1 MPAVAKVEHKHLYPL
16 KVIKSEKEYEQALK
30 SLELVFDETERSL
43 AEYAETLA
51 ILIESYEEGH
61 FPIKHAT
68 GVEVLKFLM
77 EQNGLKQKDLVR
89 ALGSKSTVSEIL
101 NGRRP
106 LNLNHIKKLAKQFH
120 VHPRNACLTVTVTN
134 LMV

>member
-1 MPAVAKVEHKHLYPL
+1 MPSVAQVEQKHLYPL
-16 KVIKSEKEYEQALK
+16 KAIKTEKEYEQALK
-30 SLELVFDETERSL
+30 SLELVFDEAEATL

-51 ILIESYEEGH
+51 ILIESYEERR

-77 EQNGLKQKDLVR
+77 EENELKQKDLIR
-89 ALGSKSTVSEIL
+89 ALGSKSSISEIL

-106 LNLNHIKKLAKQFH
+106 LNLNHIRKLAEQFH
-120 VHPRNACLTVTVTN
+120 VKPATFI
-134 LMV
+134 

>member
-1 MPAVAKVEHKHLYPL
+1 MPSVAQVEQKHLYPL
-16 KVIKSEKEYEQALK
+16 KAIKTEKEYEQALK
-30 SLELVFDETERSL
+30 SLELVFEEAEVAL

-51 ILIESYEEGH
+51 ILIDSYEERR

-77 EQNGLKQKDLVR
+77 EENGLKQKDLIR
-89 ALGSKSTVSEIL
+89 ALGSKSTISEIL

-106 LNLNHIKKLAKQFH
+106 LNLNHIRKLAEQFH
-120 VHPRNACLTVTVTN
+120 VKPATFI
-134 LMV
+134 

>member
-1 MPAVAKVEHKHLYPL
+1 MPAVAQVEYKHLYPL
-16 KVIKSEKEYEQALK
+16 KVIKSEKEYKQALK
-30 SLELVFDETERSL
+30 SLELVFDETEGSL

-106 LNLNHIKKLAKQFH
+106 LNLNHIRKLAKQFH
-120 VHPRNACLTVTVTN
+120 VHPATLV
-134 LMV
+134 